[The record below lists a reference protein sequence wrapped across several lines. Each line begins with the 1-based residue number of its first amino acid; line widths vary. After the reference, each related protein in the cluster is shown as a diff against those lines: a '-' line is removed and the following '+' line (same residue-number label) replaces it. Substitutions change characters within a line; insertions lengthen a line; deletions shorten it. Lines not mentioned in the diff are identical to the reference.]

1 LSFNGT
7 IETVLKKYY
16 FFSGQGWDQLPP
28 LERRELEINAVRLS
42 LKKKKILSKQG
53 GYPNGIYY
61 VIKGKLKIYQQNPD
75 GSIQILFIYG
85 QGEVFGY
92 RPILCDEYNPVTT
105 AAIED
110 TELLFIERKHFIDR
124 LHHSITLSNLLLRSL
139 SHEFSVLTNW
149 MNMIAQKGI
158 KERLS
163 LCLLILYK
171 KFSVE
176 TPPGIEVEIKLTR
189 TDLADL
195 VGTSL
200 ENLVRS
206 LNVFKE
212 RELVRVNGKGI
223 ILQQPE
229 NLYKMSGIAQD
240 FKD

>member
-1 LSFNGT
+1 LNFNPT
-7 IETVLKKYY
+7 IEAALRKYY
-16 FFSGQGWDQLPP
+16 FYSGLGWDQLPP
-28 LERRELEINAVRLS
+28 SERRELEFTATRIS

-53 GYPNGIYY
+53 GYPNGIYI
-61 VIKGKLKIYQQNPD
+61 VLKGKLKIYQQNPD

-85 QGEVFGY
+85 RGEVFGY

-110 TELLFIERKHFIDR
+110 SELMFIERKHFLEH
-124 LHHSITLSNLLLRSL
+124 LHHSLILSNLLLRSL

-149 MNMIAQKGI
+149 MNVIAQKGI

-163 LCLLILYK
+163 LSLMILHK
-171 KFSVE
+171 KFSID
-176 TPPGIEVEIKLTR
+176 TPPGIDVEIKLTR

-212 RELVRVNGKGI
+212 KGLVRVNGKGI
-223 ILQQPE
+223 ILEQPD
-229 NLYKMSGIAQD
+229 NLFRLAAIGLPETA
-240 FKD
+240 